1 MAKVN
6 PELETL
12 MMKLVAAFPNSQATT
27 ETVVVYAEI
36 LQDIPIA
43 ELKIVVQ
50 QVLAESKFLPAIAE
64 LREMHR
70 KLGNVGRLTWAD
82 AWELVQKEVRRI
94 GSYQAPKFNDEITTR
109 VVATIGWR
117 NICASEQPDT
127 VRAHFRQMY
136 EALATREE
144 GLEKLLPQSRALAEK
159 KGGLLP
165 LGNLLEM
172 KR

>member
-1 MAKVN
+1 MAEVKN
-6 PELETL
+6 TGTILAQL
-12 MMKLVAAFPNSQATT
+12 FACYPNSQATDQT
-27 ETVVVYAEI
+27 VGMYLRLLKDIPVAELQVVVD
-36 LQDIPIA
+36 Q
-43 ELKIVVQ
+43 
-50 QVLAESKFLPAIAE
+50 AIAE
-64 LREMHR
+64 SEFLPTIARLREMHR
-70 KLGNVGRLTWAD
+70 KLDNVGRLTWAD

-94 GSYQAPKFNDEITTR
+94 GVYQAPKFNDPITVR

-136 EALATREE
+136 EALANREE

-165 LGNLLEM
+165 IGKLLEF
-172 KR
+172 KQ

>member
-1 MAKVN
+1 MALN
-6 PELETL
+6 HAGILAQL
-12 MMKLVAAFPNSQATT
+12 FSAFPNTQATE
-27 ETVVVYAEI
+27 ETVAVYHR
-36 LQDIPIA
+36 LLKDIPA
-43 ELKIVVQ
+43 TELQTVVD
-50 QVLAESKFLPAIAE
+50 QVMAESKFLPTIAE

-70 KLGNVGRLTWAD
+70 KLDNVGRLTWAD

-94 GSYQAPKFNDEITTR
+94 GSYQAPKFNDPITTR

-136 EALATREE
+136 EALSTREE

-165 LGNLLEM
+165 IGKLLEF
-172 KR
+172 KQ

>member
-1 MAKVN
+1 MAEVKN
-6 PELETL
+6 TGTILAQL
-12 MMKLVAAFPNSQATT
+12 FACYPNSQATDQT
-27 ETVVVYAEI
+27 VGMYLRLLKDIPVAELQTVVD
-36 LQDIPIA
+36 Q
-43 ELKIVVQ
+43 
-50 QVLAESKFLPAIAE
+50 AIAE
-64 LREMHR
+64 SEFLPTIARLREMHR
-70 KLGNVGRLTWAD
+70 KLDNIARLTWAD

-94 GSYQAPKFNDEITTR
+94 GSYQAPKFSDPITTR

-136 EALATREE
+136 EALSTREE

-165 LGNLLEM
+165 IGKLLEF
-172 KR
+172 KQ